1 MSVSTVKYCKS
12 TTKTYII
19 TPTYTFGFIFECSI
33 YIVDY
38 IICLPTFMKHLPINK
53 ITKNT

>member
-19 TPTYTFGFIFECSI
+19 TPTYTSGFIFECSI
-33 YIVDY
+33 HCRLYNMFAY
-38 IICLPTFMKHLPINK
+38 NFYETPTYQ
-53 ITKNT
+53 